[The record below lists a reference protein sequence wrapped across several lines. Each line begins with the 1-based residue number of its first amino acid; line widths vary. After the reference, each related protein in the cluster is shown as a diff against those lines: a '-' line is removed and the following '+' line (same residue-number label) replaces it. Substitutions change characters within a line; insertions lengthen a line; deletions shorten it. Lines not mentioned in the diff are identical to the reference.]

1 MISKKGGRSTNTNDG
16 GRKRKKYMV
25 RGRGKRSGVRRE
37 TRRIS
42 AVWTKLHIHARIS
55 VNFCKEYSYL
65 INVYNTS
72 NRNCIYMRGSKNN
85 TSVITNNF
93 QIARGAKE

>member
-1 MISKKGGRSTNTNDG
+1 MKTNNHQQQQPQHEHRGRRMISKKGGRSTNTNDG

-55 VNFCKEYSYL
+55 VNF
-65 INVYNTS
+65 
-72 NRNCIYMRGSKNN
+72 
-85 TSVITNNF
+85 
-93 QIARGAKE
+93 